1 MNSKTV
7 EGISFRMK
15 RENSPIVTGGMMSGM
30 NLVVL
35 SCIRGI
41 RKMEFLCDV
50 FSFFVKS
57 VAKIVCLVM

>member
-7 EGISFRMK
+7 EEISFRMK
-15 RENSPIVTGGMMSGM
+15 RENSLIVTGGRMSGM
-30 NLVVL
+30 NLEML

-50 FSFFVKS
+50 FSFFVK
-57 VAKIVCLVM
+57 